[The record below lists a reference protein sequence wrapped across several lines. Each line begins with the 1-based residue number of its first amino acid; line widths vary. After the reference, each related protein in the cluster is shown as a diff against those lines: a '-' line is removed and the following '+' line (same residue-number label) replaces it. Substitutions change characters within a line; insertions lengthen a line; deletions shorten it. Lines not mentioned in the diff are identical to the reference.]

1 MQFGPIILL
10 RVGPALGGPQGLVIS
25 IVIVYK
31 VKHSEEIQISWLRE
45 PLEFPEDRL
54 YTPHTAG
61 SCSRATGIPG
71 EDGAQWY
78 GASQTPESGLC
89 EFAFQSAESTSPYFS
104 PHFFFFFL
112 SSRFLF
118 LHRRDRR
125 VGRAGP
131 RPTLRDRIRSS
142 RQSGVFMHMHN
153 VLIILDESSR
163 GRVLLPLHPVE

>member
-1 MQFGPIILL
+1 MFRLFRAVWPHYSTARRPCTGWPSGSRYLDRHRIQ
-10 RVGPALGGPQGLVIS
+10 
-25 IVIVYK
+25 

-104 PHFFFFFL
+104 PHFFFFF
-112 SSRFLF
+112 SVVAIPFFTPTRSEGRSRWTAAHSPGSDTL
-118 LHRRDRR
+118 LQAIRRLY
-125 VGRAGP
+125 AYA
-131 RPTLRDRIRSS
+131 
-142 RQSGVFMHMHN
+142 
-153 VLIILDESSR
+153 
-163 GRVLLPLHPVE
+163 

>member
-1 MQFGPIILL
+1 MHFGPIILL

-71 EDGAQWY
+71 G
-78 GASQTPESGLC
+78 GR
-89 EFAFQSAESTSPYFS
+89 STMVRGIPN
-104 PHFFFFFL
+104 P
-112 SSRFLF
+112 
-118 LHRRDRR
+118 R
-125 VGRAGP
+125 VW
-131 RPTLRDRIRSS
+131 TL
-142 RQSGVFMHMHN
+142 
-153 VLIILDESSR
+153 
-163 GRVLLPLHPVE
+163 